1 MPESIYPWLHLAGR
15 VLFASFCVV
24 FGLRH
29 LFSPQVPTFMESKGV
44 PGPRVV
50 SWATGIM
57 VLVGG
62 VVILLGW
69 HRFIGAGLVF
79 LVLFPAGWA
88 LHPFW
93 KESDPVARQNELA
106 QFLKALALSGAAL
119 FMAFYGGTVWPLSLG
134 G

>member
-1 MPESIYPWLHLAGR
+1 
-15 VLFASFCVV
+15 
-24 FGLRH
+24 
-29 LFSPQVPTFMESKGV
+29 
-44 PGPRVV
+44 
-50 SWATGIM
+50 
-57 VLVGG
+57 
-62 VVILLGW
+62 
-69 HRFIGAGLVF
+69 
-79 LVLFPAGWA
+79 VLFPAGWA